1 MSQTELPNAST
12 APQPSFPTRTPA
24 PAESPL
30 PGLYADPNLI
40 QYGDT
45 YYLYPT
51 SDGFEDWAGTS
62 FSVLSSPD
70 LVDWT
75 DHGTILSLGTD
86 VAWASERAWAPAAAQ
101 RNGKF
106 YFYFTANGN
115 IGVAAADSPT
125 GPFKDLGEP
134 LVAAG
139 VFAGYTIDPSVFVDR
154 DGSAYLYW
162 GNGTAHGVNLN
173 EDMVSFDAGAV
184 VSWQPEGFREAAWV
198 HRNGDTYYLSWSE
211 NDTREDDYRVRYASG
226 PGPLGPW
233 THHGVILEKDLER
246 GIRATGHHSIL
257 NVAGT
262 EDWII
267 AYHRFAIPGGNGFNR
282 ETLFERLVHQ
292 PDGSIAKVEFGEE
305 PLHLPIGQRP
315 SP

>member
-1 MSQTELPNAST
+1 MSHNEPGVTSTASQTPPPAQTRLPAK
-12 APQPSFPTRTPA
+12 
-24 PAESPL
+24 SPL

-45 YYLYPT
+45 FYLYPT
-51 SDGFEDWAGTS
+51 TDGFEDWAGTS

-75 DHGTILSLGTD
+75 DHGTILTLGTD
-86 VAWASERAWAPAAAQ
+86 VTWASERAWAPAAAQ

-115 IGVAAADSPT
+115 IGVAVADSPI
-125 GPFKDLGEP
+125 GPFKDLGKP
-134 LVAAG
+134 LVPAG
-139 VFAGYTIDPSVFVDR
+139 QFAGYTIDPSVFVDL

-162 GNGTAHGVNLN
+162 GNGTAHGVRLN
-173 EDMVSFDAGAV
+173 EDMVSFDAEAV

-198 HRNGDTYYLSWSE
+198 HRTGSSYYLSWSE

-233 THHGVILEKDLER
+233 DHRGVILEKDLGR
-246 GIRATGHHSIL
+246 GIRATGHHSIV
-257 NVAGT
+257 NVDGT

-282 ETLFERLVHQ
+282 ETLFDRLIHR
-292 PDGSIAKVEFGEE
+292 PDGSIAKVEFCEDR
-305 PLHLPIGQRP
+305 LRLPIADRP
-315 SP
+315 SS